1 MISDAYEDVVVTA
14 KTSSLEFCQ
23 TTAAT
28 HEDENSN
35 NSLEGSCEPAVK
47 MPRMSMSDQ
56 HPSRRESVED
66 FLETA
71 GLSGDGT
78 PLKDKSMKKVK
89 DVVRAAKTT
98 PAADKKKLEPFE
110 GSMDYWEQY
119 DPETI
124 QSEGKAVI
132 ITGDDLPLESIC
144 FLCGSAGREELLYC
158 RVCCESYHPFCLSA
172 EDLPSS
178 TSSGWINNT
187 ISLVFFKVVY

>member
-28 HEDENSN
+28 PHDDENSN

-89 DVVRAAKTT
+89 DAVRAAKTT

-187 ISLVFFKVVY
+187 FLCLLKVN